1 MTSDTQKEHPMQL
14 VSTTTVTEIVLFR
27 FTDKAAAPAALAAI
41 QTFVS
46 AQPGFVSRR
55 VFASADGAFV
65 DLVEW
70 TDRASAEAAAR
81 AIDIVPSL
89 AAAMAAID
97 GPSVQMGHYGEVLL
111 P

>member
-1 MTSDTQKEHPMQL
+1 MTSETKKEHPMQL

-27 FTDKAAAPAALAAI
+27 FTDTAAAPAAMAAI
-41 QTFVS
+41 QTFVT

-55 VFASADGAFV
+55 AFVSGDGAFV

-70 TDRASAEAAAR
+70 ADRASAEAAAQ
-81 AIDIVPSL
+81 AIGTTPSL

-97 GPSVQMGHYGEVLL
+97 GSSVQMGHYGEVLL